1 MIKELKILK
10 YILLLSVML
19 SAMACESV
27 DSQRIP
33 ALNVNIDLSNA
44 GLWNTY
50 GVSGYGM
57 CRIFDREQRI
67 PDNFAY
73 TERTFTGYGGVMLV
87 YGINGPVA
95 YDRACPVEVSR
106 KAVLYFD
113 SSTLEAYCK
122 QCGSRFNVCEADG
135 VPVKGQ
141 ALENRYGL
149 QRLSVVPAGGGYLIT
164 R

>member
-1 MIKELKILK
+1 MLKIRNILK
-10 YILLLSVML
+10 YTLLLTVM
-19 SAMACESV
+19 SAVSSCESV

-44 GLWNTY
+44 GLWTIY

-57 CRIFDREQRI
+57 CRMFDRELHI
-67 PDNFAY
+67 PENFAY
-73 TERTFTGYGGVMLV
+73 TERTYTGYGGVMLV

-113 SSTLEAYCK
+113 SSTLEAFCK

-135 VPVKGQ
+135 VPIKGK
-141 ALENRYGL
+141 ALEEHYGL

>member
-1 MIKELKILK
+1 M
-10 YILLLSVML
+10 
-19 SAMACESV
+19 AMAAVACESV

-33 ALNVNIDLSNA
+33 ALAVNIDLSNA
-44 GLWNTY
+44 GLWTTY

-57 CRIFDREQRI
+57 CRMFSREDHI
-67 PDNFAY
+67 PNDFAY
-73 TERTFTGYGGVMLV
+73 TERTYTGYGGVMLV

-95 YDRACPVEVSR
+95 YDRACPVEVKKS
-106 KAVLYFD
+106 AVLYFD

-122 QCGSRFNVCEADG
+122 TCGSRFSVCEADG
-135 VPVKGQ
+135 VPVKGP

-149 QRLSVVPAGGGYLIT
+149 QRLSVVPVGGGYVIT

>member
-1 MIKELKILK
+1 MLKIRNILK
-10 YILLLSVML
+10 YTLLLTVM
-19 SAMACESV
+19 SAVSSCESV

-44 GLWNTY
+44 GLWTTY

-57 CRIFDREQRI
+57 CRMFDREQHI
-67 PDNFAY
+67 PENFTY
-73 TERTFTGYGGVMLV
+73 TERTYTGYGGVMLV

-113 SSTLEAYCK
+113 SSTLEAFCK

-135 VPVKGQ
+135 VPIKGK
-141 ALENRYGL
+141 ALEEHYGL